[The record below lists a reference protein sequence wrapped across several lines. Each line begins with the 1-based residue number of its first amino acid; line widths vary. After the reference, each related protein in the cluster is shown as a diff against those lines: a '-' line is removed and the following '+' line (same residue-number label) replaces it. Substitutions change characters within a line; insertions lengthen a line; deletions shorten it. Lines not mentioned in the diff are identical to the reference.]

1 MKTSNE
7 PVWRSLLYVPAHVP
21 RFVAKAAGC
30 DADALI
36 LDLEDS
42 VPPEWKAPARDG
54 LADTVA
60 GLAAVGHEVLVRAN
74 GPLEP
79 LVADLR
85 AALAAGVHGI
95 VLPKVRGASHIEA
108 IDELLDALEAE
119 HGIAAGRTRIVAIIE
134 TPGAFQAMERIARA
148 SPRIAAMMLGGG
160 DFALHCGAEARAD
173 VLRVPKQLL
182 VIAARAARVQPLG
195 LVGGLD
201 EIRDLD
207 TFERLA
213 RESADLGYAGAT
225 CIHPAQVE
233 ALNRA
238 FRPSDAAVRA
248 AREIVAAYDD
258 ARANGR
264 GALRATAPRR
274 CSGAI
279 ALPLACRG
287 AASVR
292 TRGTPAIAAPSAA
305 PNPACAAKAPN
316 PNSRAGGNSGNGC
329 NGNTHSGSKHDEERF
344 QRKAGT

>member
-1 MKTSNE
+1 M
-7 PVWRSLLYVPAHVP
+7 
-21 RFVAKAAGC
+21 
-30 DADALI
+30 I

-54 LADTVA
+54 LADTAA
-60 GLAAVGHEVLVRAN
+60 GLAAAGHEVLVRVN

-85 AALAAGVHGI
+85 SALAAGVRGV
-95 VLPKVRGASHIEA
+95 VLPKVRGASHVDA
-108 IDELLDALEAE
+108 IDELLGALEAE

-173 VLRVPKQLL
+173 VLRVPMQLL
-182 VIAARAARVQPLG
+182 VIAARAAGVQPLG

-225 CIHPAQVE
+225 CIHPAQVD

-238 FRPSDAAVRA
+238 FRPSDSAVRN
-248 AREIVAAYDD
+248 AREIVAAYDG

-264 GALRATAPRR
+264 GALRVGDRMVDAPGVAHARNVLAR
-274 CSGAI
+274 ADAI
-279 ALPLACRG
+279 ARRAR
-287 AASVR
+287 R
-292 TRGTPAIAAPSAA
+292 SAA
-305 PNPACAAKAPN
+305 A
-316 PNSRAGGNSGNGC
+316 
-329 NGNTHSGSKHDEERF
+329 
-344 QRKAGT
+344 

>member
-264 GALRATAPRR
+264 GALRIGDRMVDAPGVAHARNVLARADAIARRPRR
-274 CSGAI
+274 C
-279 ALPLACRG
+279 
-287 AASVR
+287 AA
-292 TRGTPAIAAPSAA
+292 A
-305 PNPACAAKAPN
+305 
-316 PNSRAGGNSGNGC
+316 
-329 NGNTHSGSKHDEERF
+329 
-344 QRKAGT
+344 